1 MAGLIGLHPRKLVF
15 AVCFT
20 IGFLRAELPPGS
32 YETLQANAEEV
43 LLLNVD
49 TVVPRNDTTNSCL
62 IDFTVN
68 ATVIR
73 INTTTAGFM
82 EGDFVLFNSYILD
95 DEKEE
100 CQGFVGPQLPPS
112 FEPGWCGLAHLNLT
126 EVTGILRPTAYG
138 RSFVQVD
145 SEQCQRATSSL
156 TSTDEDENITVG
168 NTDNNINHDENSDPD
183 DSSASIASPDLAMIS
198 FLTTSIAA
206 ITASYCGRM

>member
-1 MAGLIGLHPRKLVF
+1 MAGLDSIHTRKLVF
-15 AVCFT
+15 VICLT

-49 TVVPRNDTTNSCL
+49 TVVPRNKTRNSCL
-62 IDFTVN
+62 IDFTIN
-68 ATVIR
+68 ATVID
-73 INTTTAGFM
+73 INKTTAGFM
-82 EGDFVLFNSYILD
+82 EGDFVLFDSSVLG

-100 CQGFVGPQLPPS
+100 CQGFVGPQLAPS

-126 EVTGILRPTAYG
+126 EITGILRPTAYG

-145 SEQCQRATSSL
+145 SEECQQTTSSL
-156 TSTDEDENITVG
+156 ASTDDESVTVG
-168 NTDNNINHDENSDPD
+168 NTENNINHDENSDHD
-183 DSSASIASPDLAMIS
+183 NSSASIASPDLAMIS

-206 ITASYCGRM
+206 IMVSHSGRM